1 MKKKEKRFL
10 ECDVKLIKE
19 LKEKANIKGLNLY
32 ELTDR
37 IIKSYLLNN

>member
-1 MKKKEKRFL
+1 MKKEKRFL

-19 LKEKANIKGLNLY
+19 LKEKAKAKGLNLN